1 MVHVGEPD
9 FFETVFADAFSQDV
23 VLVEGVRSP
32 VTRRVTRSYRWIE
45 GSKTMNLVVQ
55 PPYPSQASCHARIVH
70 ADLSGE
76 EFAKVW
82 HEVPL
87 WLRLSVYVLVPV
99 IGARRQ
105 WFGSRETLAK
115 GLSLD
120 DLASRD
126 EILNFSPE
134 TVALNQAILNA
145 RDVCLVER
153 LSEQLDDPALGVR
166 RLAIV
171 YGAHHMRAILRELT
185 HRRGYHVE
193 GGDWLT
199 VFLI

>member
-1 MVHVGEPD
+1 
-9 FFETVFADAFSQDV
+9 
-23 VLVEGVRSP
+23 
-32 VTRRVTRSYRWIE
+32 
-45 GSKTMNLVVQ
+45 MNLVVQ
-55 PPYPSQASCHARIVH
+55 PPYPAQAGCHARIVH

-76 EFAKVW
+76 EFTKVW
-82 HEVPL
+82 HKVPL
-87 WLRLSVYVLVPV
+87 WLRVSVYVLVPV
-99 IGARRQ
+99 IGARRR

-145 RDVCLVER
+145 RDVCLVGR
-153 LSEQLDDPALGVR
+153 LSEQLDDPAPGVR

-171 YGAHHMRAILRELT
+171 YGAHHMRAVLRELT